1 MERVIK
7 RFLLHNQNDFDDPK
21 QNECDEFKQDLQL
34 LRYEILNNFK
44 KCREETNRNL
54 LTINTGIELV
64 TEEIAMSDFS
74 KTSNNLFHRY
84 KELLSTYEMNSSRIN
99 SEQEISTE
107 VSTTMLFEQ
116 MNGIDKS
123 STNLKNLNESE
134 FDKIEVSST

>member
-1 MERVIK
+1 M
-7 RFLLHNQNDFDDPK
+7 
-21 QNECDEFKQDLQL
+21 
-34 LRYEILNNFK
+34 
-44 KCREETNRNL
+44 
-54 LTINTGIELV
+54 